1 MFKKQDRNMA
11 ERLEIWSL
19 IFDLLS
25 HQHLNDEEM
34 KKKNKPE
41 YDSAFVLSLFT
52 QLFHFM

>member
-34 KKKNKPE
+34 KKKTNLNTILRL
-41 YDSAFVLSLFT
+41 Y
-52 QLFHFM
+52 